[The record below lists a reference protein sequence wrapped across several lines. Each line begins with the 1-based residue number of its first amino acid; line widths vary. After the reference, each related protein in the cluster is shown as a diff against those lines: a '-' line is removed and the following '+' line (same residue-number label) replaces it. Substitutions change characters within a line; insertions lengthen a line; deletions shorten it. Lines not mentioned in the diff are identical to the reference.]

1 MKKSEK
7 LEKDIEKVLGKEA
20 DKIEVSPVMFSKIKA
35 EIIEKEERGMNMKKL
50 ISKKRIS
57 KRAGII
63 LGLCIATAVVAA
75 PLIQQNSYISM
86 SGAKRYKEFAELEK
100 VVKKIGI
107 TPKYLETLPNGFY
120 FEEATLVE
128 SYIDDES
135 GKILEG
141 SKKTGVS
148 ISYTKDGV
156 TQGDFMSLSI
166 EPITEVDRQVRQQ
179 LLQVYDSVNVYE
191 GITLNYESMA
201 YKFVPEDYELTEAD
215 IKAQEDGDLAISVG
229 STEVEMSLMKS
240 VLWEDNGL
248 SYILT
253 NSNYDLSEDEMLD
266 IAKAIIDS
274 DK

>member
-1 MKKSEK
+1 
-7 LEKDIEKVLGKEA
+7 
-20 DKIEVSPVMFSKIKA
+20 
-35 EIIEKEERGMNMKKL
+35 
-50 ISKKRIS
+50 
-57 KRAGII
+57 II